1 MNMINT
7 KIHLN
12 IVVCTL
18 ALFAAACST
27 PTPLVDAT
35 FGDAVHSTVEAQ
47 LYDPAAA
54 ANPSPDVV
62 EGTDGQRMEEVIQ
75 WHRRQSGN
83 GNQAESGGNSP
94 VLLNVTP

>member
-7 KIHLN
+7 KIYLN

-18 ALFAAACST
+18 ALFAAACA
-27 PTPLVDAT
+27 PAPRVDAA

-47 LYDPAAA
+47 FYDPAAA

-62 EGTDGQRMEEVIQ
+62 EGTDGQRMEAVVEA
-75 WHRRQSGN
+75 HR
-83 GNQAESGGNSP
+83 NQAGSADSVSNP
-94 VLLNVTP
+94 IVINVGE

>member
-7 KIHLN
+7 KIYLN

-18 ALFAAACST
+18 ALFAAACSS

-62 EGTDGQRMEEVIQ
+62 DGTDGQRMEAVVEA
-75 WHRRQSGN
+75 HR
-83 GNQAESGGNSP
+83 NQAGSADAVSNP
-94 VLLNVTP
+94 IVINVGQ

>member
-1 MNMINT
+1 MDMINT
-7 KIHLN
+7 KIYLN

-18 ALFAAACST
+18 ALFAAACT
-27 PTPLVDAT
+27 PNPLVDAT

-62 EGTDGQRMEEVIQ
+62 EGTDGQRMEAVVEAHRSQMGSADSVSNPIVI
-75 WHRRQSGN
+75 SVG
-83 GNQAESGGNSP
+83 E
-94 VLLNVTP
+94 